1 VEVPEMALKKKP
13 AEPWPVITGEYELG
27 NPESPV
33 VVCTCGSHLHNK
45 DLIAAGAALAGPCK
59 TENIG
64 IEKMV
69 ANVVSNPNIR
79 YILVTGMEVKGHIT
93 GQAID
98 AFTQSGID
106 KEGRIIGAKGAIP
119 FIQNLTPESIERW
132 KDQVQA
138 VMMMDTEDMGA
149 ITGKVREL
157 VSKDPGALD
166 VDPMIIEIKEGGEEE
181 GGAALKP
188 MAAEVVEVR
197 SRMRAMDAAITNT
210 GILNKL
216 QAGIYAGKIEGIAL
230 GMTLVLVLFGIIL
243 RTAGGT

>member
-1 VEVPEMALKKKP
+1 MALKKKP
-13 AEPWPVITGEYELG
+13 AEPWPVITGEYEVG

-33 VVCTCGSHLHNK
+33 AVCTCGSHLK
-45 DLIAAGAALAGPCK
+45 GSDLIAAGAALAGPCK

-79 YILVTGMEVKGHIT
+79 FIVVTGMEVKGHIT
-93 GQAID
+93 GQAIG

-132 KDQVQA
+132 KTQVQA

-149 ITGKVREL
+149 ITGKIREL

-166 VDPMIIEIKEGGEEE
+166 VEPMVIEIKEGGEEE
-181 GGAALKP
+181 AGAGLRP

-197 SRMRAMDAAITNT
+197 SRMRGIDTAVTNS
-210 GILNKL
+210 GLLNKL

-230 GMTLVLVLFGIIL
+230 GMTITLVLFGIIL
-243 RTAGGT
+243 KVAGGS